1 LLRSI
6 HFTLQVLGNYYIIF
20 RIKVKSQSFSAPYIS
35 QVNPVSFAPLTQLSQ
50 PNWVLILHN
59 PNAGGRDTHH
69 DVKRL
74 ADLLR
79 QQRFE
84 VEIFTDLD
92 LVAQQANALVDQ
104 GRLRALVGV
113 GGDGTAAELVNRT
126 KEGTPLAFFPSGNE
140 NLLARYFHF
149 QAIPEKLADTIADG
163 NLVRIDAGKAEGRIF
178 LLMASCGL
186 DAEVVRCVH
195 ARRTGHMTSRNYFK
209 PLWDV
214 VRTFK
219 YPELRVYCDEAL
231 DMGADAPL
239 LTAHWFSIFNLPCYG
254 GGLKFAPHAVGN
266 DGQLDLCGF
275 RRGGFWHLL
284 RYAGAVYLRQHRHM
298 KDWIARRVK
307 RVRIVSDVPV
317 HYQLDGD
324 PGGLLPLNIE
334 VLSNRLSILVP
345 KKAVG

>member
-1 LLRSI
+1 M
-6 HFTLQVLGNYYIIF
+6 
-20 RIKVKSQSFSAPYIS
+20 P
-35 QVNPVSFAPLTQLSQ
+35 LSQ
-50 PNWVLILHN
+50 PSKSKWVLISHN
-59 PNAGGRDTHH
+59 PKAGARETYN
-69 DVKRL
+69 DVCRL
-74 ADLLR
+74 AELLK

-92 LVAQQANALVDQ
+92 LVSRRANYLTDQ
-104 GRLRALVGV
+104 GDLRTLVGV

-126 KEGTPLAFFPSGNE
+126 KAGTVLTLYPTGNE

-149 QAIPEKLADTIADG
+149 EANPEQLAETIAHG
-163 NLVRIDAGKAEGRIF
+163 TKIRLDAGKAEGRIF

-195 ARRTGHMTSRNYFK
+195 DRRTGHMSSRHYFK
-209 PLWDV
+209 PIWDV

-231 DMGADAPL
+231 DMGAGAPFL
-239 LTAHWFSIFNLPCYG
+239 SAHWFSVFNLPCYG
-254 GGLKFAPHAVGN
+254 GGLKIAPHAVGN
-266 DGQLDLCGF
+266 DGQLDLCGL
-275 RRGGFWHLL
+275 RQGGFWHFL
-284 RYAGAVYLRQHRHM
+284 RNISAIYLRQHRHL
-298 KDWIARRVK
+298 KDWITRRVN
-307 RVRIVSDVPV
+307 RVRIVSDVPM

-334 VLSNRLSILVP
+334 VLPDRLSLLIP